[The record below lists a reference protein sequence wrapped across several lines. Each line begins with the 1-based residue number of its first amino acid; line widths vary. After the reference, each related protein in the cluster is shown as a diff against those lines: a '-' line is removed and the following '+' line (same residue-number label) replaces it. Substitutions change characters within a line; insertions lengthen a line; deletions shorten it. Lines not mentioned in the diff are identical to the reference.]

1 VTECWAKRLC
11 GRTYTGIVVVL
22 KEVNKWLIRE
32 LEECGYSLEQ
42 LEEVINKKAK
52 GEAGAASPLL
62 VSGIL
67 RLGAAG

>member
-1 VTECWAKRLC
+1 
-11 GRTYTGIVVVL
+11 VVVL